1 MTERWFHQGSPVL
14 KATTKTRRN
23 TKNTKKT
30 KTKHENTKHTKDTK
44 DRRRKT
50 EDMKNTEQHNNFAK
64 KVFFVIFL
72 ELRVFVVAFET
83 AEQ

>member
-1 MTERWFHQGSPVL
+1 MPSGFTSL
-14 KATTKTRRN
+14 KGNHENTKEYEEHEEDENKTR
-23 TKNTKKT
+23 
-30 KTKHENTKHTKDTK
+30 KHENTKHTKDTK
-44 DRRRKT
+44 DGRRKT

-83 AEQ
+83 GEQ